1 MNYSMDNLKMGENSF
16 VYKDFKY
23 GKNFKIGRFGIIEKD
38 CQVGDNV
45 ELMDYVKLMP
55 GTKIGNNCK
64 LDDYVN
70 TSGYCRIGN
79 NVRIKRCSMIGQAT
93 RIYDDVRIMSHITTV
108 RMRRPT
114 TEMKEEWIDIG
125 ERAVIGSH
133 SCLMAG
139 VTIGHDA
146 IVGMGAAV
154 VKNCE
159 PFGIYV
165 GNPARRIKWNL
176 KRIYMSGNFKNQAT

>member
-1 MNYSMDNLKMGENSF
+1 MIENLYTFAHKSF
-16 VYKDFKY
+16 KH
-23 GKNFKIGRFGIIEKD
+23 GNNFRIGRFCIIEKD
-38 CQVGDNV
+38 CEVGDNV

-79 NVRIKRCSMIGQAT
+79 NVRIKRCTMIGQAVK
-93 RIYDDVRIMSHITTV
+93 IMDNARIMSHVTTV

-114 TEMKEEWIDIG
+114 LDNAQEEWIRIG
-125 ERAVIGSH
+125 ERAVVGSH

-139 VTIGHDA
+139 VTLHHDT
-146 IVGMGAAV
+146 IVGMGSVV
-154 VKNCE
+154 VKDCE

-165 GNPARRIKWNL
+165 GNPARRIGWNL
-176 KRIYMSGNFKNQAT
+176 DNRK